1 MRYVYKVTPEA
12 HITVIREANSDA
24 VIVKS
29 GTWPL
34 YSTISLTQTQAR
46 DVAAALM
53 AAGFDYSRQD
63 NANPGVF
70 DV

>member
-1 MRYVYKVTPEA
+1 MRYTYNVTKDA
-12 HITVIREANSDA
+12 HLRIERNANSD
-24 VIVKS
+24 VVTVTS

-70 DV
+70 NV

>member
-1 MRYVYKVTPEA
+1 MRYRYN
-12 HITVIREANSDA
+12 ITEDAQITIERNANSDN
-24 VIVKS
+24 VTLTG

-46 DVAAALM
+46 DLAAALM